1 MNNKKL
7 ITLGFLIL
15 CTCIVIKLIWS
26 GLKNI
31 EVDDFHPAAVM
42 FVVDSSASN
51 QSKLPAQKKFLKQIC
66 AQLDPEDQ
74 IKIIKVSQEAYL
86 IYEGSAQSNSAI
98 NKSMDS
104 FTKYEPEALGTAYG
118 EGIKKAFTYALSM
131 KKDGYTPA
139 IIVIG
144 DLENE
149 GDTSKQINWDT
160 LPQNVANAK
169 KYAPDLTMMFLFAH
183 PQKLDMVKEK
193 LDPIL
198 GEQNLIVAPEEN
210 AEKSLRKFITALGR

>member
-31 EVDDFHPAAVM
+31 KVDDFHPAAVM

-74 IKIIKVSQEAYL
+74 IKIIKVSQEA
-86 IYEGSAQSNSAI
+86 
-98 NKSMDS
+98 
-104 FTKYEPEALGTAYG
+104 
-118 EGIKKAFTYALSM
+118 
-131 KKDGYTPA
+131 
-139 IIVIG
+139 
-144 DLENE
+144 
-149 GDTSKQINWDT
+149 
-160 LPQNVANAK
+160 
-169 KYAPDLTMMFLFAH
+169 
-183 PQKLDMVKEK
+183 
-193 LDPIL
+193 
-198 GEQNLIVAPEEN
+198 
-210 AEKSLRKFITALGR
+210 